1 MSAASHAAAAP
12 DPRPAPGPDPAQ
24 IQEAALQRPTL
35 LILSFSRIAAD
46 ARLLKQIRAFAG
58 EYRVTTC
65 GYGPQP
71 LADVEHLELDDTLSK
86 RVKQMQGAALRLRWY
101 RLAYWLIPYARQAH
115 RLLRGRSFDAV
126 LANDLDTAGVAL
138 SVADG
143 SRIHLDLHEFW
154 PGRHDDVAEWR
165 RLRAPFFSWQLRT
178 WATRVRSVTTINV
191 PLAERYAEDYGLEC
205 GVVTNATEYQVLD
218 PLPVAQPLR
227 LVHSGASQ
235 VNRRLERMMRAV
247 AGSTTGA
254 TLDLYLV
261 GVGTDYYRS
270 LQDLAE
276 QLGDRVRILP
286 PVSHTDLVATLNRY
300 DVGLP
305 FLPPTTT
312 NIRMSLPNKFFDYV
326 QARLAIL
333 TGPTP
338 PMKELVERY
347 DLGVVTDD
355 FEEEALIRAIDALDA
370 RHIEAWKRNADAA
383 AGPLS
388 AEQQNDG
395 WLQPIARIVREGK
408 AAA

>member
-1 MSAASHAAAAP
+1 M
-12 DPRPAPGPDPAQ
+12 
-24 IQEAALQRPTL
+24 QRPTL
-35 LILSFSRIAAD
+35 LIISFSRIAAD

-71 LADVEHLELDDTLSK
+71 FEGVEHLELDDTLSK
-86 RVKQMQGAALRLRWY
+86 RVKQAQGVALRLRWF
-101 RLAYWLIPYARQAH
+101 RAAYWLIPYARQAVG
-115 RLLRGRSFDAV
+115 LLRGRSFDAV

-138 SVADG
+138 AVADAD
-143 SRIHLDLHEFW
+143 RVHLDLHEFW

-165 RLRAPFFSWQLRT
+165 RLRAPFFAWQLRT
-178 WATRVRSVTTINV
+178 WGRRVRSATTINV
-191 PLAERYAEDYGLEC
+191 PLAERYADEYGIEC
-205 GVVTNATEYQVLD
+205 GVVTNATEYQELQPV
-218 PLPVAQPLR
+218 PVAEPLR

-247 AGSTTGA
+247 ARSTSAA

-270 LQDLAE
+270 LLRLAE
-276 QLGDRVRILP
+276 ELGDRVRILP
-286 PVSHTDLVATLNRY
+286 PVPHAELVATLNRY

-338 PMKELVERY
+338 PMRELVERY

-355 FEEEALIRAIDALDA
+355 FEEASLVRAIDALDA
-370 RHIEAWKRNADAA
+370 RRVEEWKRNAHRSAE
-383 AGPLS
+383 PLS

-395 WLQPIARIVREGK
+395 WLQPIARIVNETR
-408 AAA
+408 AA